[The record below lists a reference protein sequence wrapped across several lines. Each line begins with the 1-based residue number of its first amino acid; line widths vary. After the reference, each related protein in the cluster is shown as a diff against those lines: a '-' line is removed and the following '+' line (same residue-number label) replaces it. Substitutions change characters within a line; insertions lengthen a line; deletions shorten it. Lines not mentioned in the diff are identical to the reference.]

1 MAGAN
6 YEVNIQLKA
15 DPALKSLERIEQ
27 KINKLTKTS
36 VDLQDARGAAMVR
49 NRNLADRI
57 NKLEEKGVKVAKM
70 RERLNKAIE
79 KTDKNSLQTAAEHAK
94 ILKREV
100 KSEERL
106 LQVKKEQLK
115 VDRQQTRRRGPG
127 RAQQAI
133 LGGGFPLLFGGSPV
147 SALGGAVGGALGG
160 FGGGIAGQI
169 LADRTI
175 GEAARLGKAL
185 NELTF
190 DLEAVVGAAGFADT
204 ETAQLLERIEQYGDA
219 AVSARLAT
227 ELLEKRVGVEG
238 VKALKDFG
246 DKAGELGRALST
258 IFTQVLAKIAEVA
271 GPLLSSLAKFAGQQA
286 DIGAFKARTGLEG
299 REKLA
304 QDILTMGLGKTGT
317 GGLGVGTAMAG
328 GLKARAKKLGITDL
342 SDEGLR
348 EFAVQTATQSQR
360 AFELPTIKEIEFE
373 ASQVQDP
380 SQRRASRAAERAEAR
395 RQRLITASQKRIKL
409 LEIETKSV
417 EKITG
422 FKDKIAAAE
431 LAGDK
436 QTAARIEGE
445 MRISELL
452 TKQDQTIA
460 KINPKLDQ
468 QQKAKEVIAIQEK
481 TNVDIAEVNAQTQR
495 KIAKIISDDQLKAL
509 REQEA
514 FYKRIGEVINSGIVN
529 GIQSAIDGSKSLG
542 ESLSGILKQLGGM
555 FLKQAI
561 GTFSTS
567 TTPGTG
573 LFGALGF
580 ASGGFVSGATP
591 AVVGEA
597 GPEYIIPES
606 KMRSAMS
613 RYSRGARGS
622 AVIPEGSGGGTS
634 GEGGGTAVAA
644 PIDVR
649 YTVERINSVDYVT
662 ADQFQRGIQQATAQ
676 GATQGEQRALATLRQ
691 NTSQRRRI
699 GL

>member
-1 MAGAN
+1 VAGAN

-127 RAQQAI
+127 RAQEAI

-175 GEAARLGKAL
+175 GEAARLGTAL
-185 NELTF
+185 NKLTF
-190 DLEAVVGAAGFADT
+190 DLEAVVGAAGFAGT
-204 ETAQLLERIEQYGDA
+204 ETAQLLERIEQYGDEVA
-219 AVSARLAT
+219 AAELAT
-227 ELLEKRVGVEG
+227 KLLATKIGQDGVQ
-238 VKALKDFG
+238 ALKDFG
-246 DKAGELGRALST
+246 QGAVDLGNGLST
-258 IFTQVLAKIAEVA
+258 IFSQVLANIAEAALPLIQFLAERAGAAGAVGRLRAQDRTALKDEKDVLAFDILSGQQKFNPFDPA
-271 GPLLSSLAKFAGQQA
+271 GPFGELRKRAEKLGVDPSDLFGFAEKQAVSFAG
-286 DIGAFKARTGLEG
+286 RLETPVL
-299 REKLA
+299 EEIKLA
-304 QDILTMGLGKTGT
+304 ESK
-317 GGLGVGTAMAG
+317 
-328 GLKARAKKLGITDL
+328 
-342 SDEGLR
+342 
-348 EFAVQTATQSQR
+348 
-360 AFELPTIKEIEFE
+360 
-373 ASQVQDP
+373 VQDP
-380 SQRRASRAAERAEAR
+380 SQRKASSKAERQQLKEFLELNKQMTLELDRQEELDRMAGEHIAKQLNDADKLNDKQEKRKAKLEGIINGTERESQLKQAIKEITEMGLLPADEKRLIAAEKQIHAMEEQAKKAE
-395 RQRLITASQKRIKL
+395 
-409 LEIETKSV
+409 E
-417 EKITG
+417 
-422 FKDKIAAAE
+422 
-431 LAGDK
+431 
-436 QTAARIEGE
+436 
-445 MRISELL
+445 
-452 TKQDQTIA
+452 
-460 KINPKLDQ
+460 
-468 QQKAKEVIAIQEK
+468 
-481 TNVDIAEVNAQTQR
+481 
-495 KIAKIISDDQLKAL
+495 LKA
-509 REQEA
+509 QM
-514 FYKRIGEVINSGIVN
+514 KRVGAAIESGIVN
-529 GIQSAIDGSKSLG
+529 GITSAIEGTKSLQ
-542 ESLSGILKQLGGM
+542 EALADVLKDIGKM
-555 FLKQAI
+555 FLQFAVR
-561 GTFSTS
+561 GMLQS
-567 TTPGTG
+567 TG
-573 LFGALGF
+573 LPMF
-580 ASGGFVSGATP
+580 AAEGGYVSGATN

-597 GPEYIIPES
+597 GPEYIIPEN
-606 KMRSAMS
+606 KMRESMA

-622 AVIPEGSGGGTS
+622 SVIPETGASGTS

-662 ADQFQRGIQQATAQ
+662 ADQFQRGMQQAAAQ
-676 GATQGEQRALATLRQ
+676 GATQGEQRALTTLRQ

>member
-1 MAGAN
+1 MARAN

-36 VDLQDARGAAMVR
+36 VDLQDARGAAMVK

-127 RAQQAI
+127 RAQEAI

-175 GEAARLGKAL
+175 GEAARLGTAL
-185 NELTF
+185 NKLTF
-190 DLEAVVGAAGFADT
+190 DLEAVVGAAGFAST
-204 ETAQLLERIEQYGDA
+204 ETAQLLERIEQYGDEVA
-219 AVSARLAT
+219 AAELAT
-227 ELLEKRVGVEG
+227 KLLATKIGQDGVQ
-238 VKALKDFG
+238 ALKDFG
-246 DKAGELGRALST
+246 QGAVDLGNGLST
-258 IFTQVLAKIAEVA
+258 IFSQVLANIAEAALPLIQFLAERAGAAGAVGRLRAQDRTALKDEKDVLAFDILSGQQKFNPFDPA
-271 GPLLSSLAKFAGQQA
+271 GPFGELRKRAEKLGVDPSDLFGFAEKQAVSFAG
-286 DIGAFKARTGLEG
+286 RLETPVL
-299 REKLA
+299 EEIKLA
-304 QDILTMGLGKTGT
+304 ESK
-317 GGLGVGTAMAG
+317 
-328 GLKARAKKLGITDL
+328 
-342 SDEGLR
+342 
-348 EFAVQTATQSQR
+348 
-360 AFELPTIKEIEFE
+360 
-373 ASQVQDP
+373 VQDP
-380 SQRRASRAAERAEAR
+380 SQRKASSKAERQQLKEFLELNKQMTLELDRQEELDRMAGEHIAKQLNDADKLNDKQEKRKAKLEGTINGTERESQLKQAIKEITEMGLLPADEKRLIAAEKQIHAMEEQAKKAE
-395 RQRLITASQKRIKL
+395 
-409 LEIETKSV
+409 E
-417 EKITG
+417 
-422 FKDKIAAAE
+422 
-431 LAGDK
+431 
-436 QTAARIEGE
+436 
-445 MRISELL
+445 
-452 TKQDQTIA
+452 
-460 KINPKLDQ
+460 
-468 QQKAKEVIAIQEK
+468 
-481 TNVDIAEVNAQTQR
+481 
-495 KIAKIISDDQLKAL
+495 LKA
-509 REQEA
+509 QM
-514 FYKRIGEVINSGIVN
+514 KRVGAAIESGIVN
-529 GIQSAIDGSKSLG
+529 GITSAIEGTKSLQ
-542 ESLSGILKQLGGM
+542 EALADVLKDIGKM
-555 FLKQAI
+555 FLQFAVR
-561 GTFSTS
+561 GMLQS
-567 TTPGTG
+567 TG
-573 LFGALGF
+573 LPMF
-580 ASGGFVSGATP
+580 AAEGGYVSGATN

-597 GPEYIIPES
+597 GPEYIIPEN
-606 KMRSAMS
+606 KMRESMA

-622 AVIPEGSGGGTS
+622 SVIPETGASGTS

-662 ADQFQRGIQQATAQ
+662 ADQFQRGMQQAAAQ
-676 GATQGEQRALATLRQ
+676 GATQGEQRALTTLRQ